1 MHILRARV
9 YRFQWARS
17 LAHSTDTGILPAMA
31 AWFCY
36 VDEEREKK
44 KQKQKKTVKGLS
56 LKGGG
61 KTHANTTN
69 NTLTTSSWDLKT

>member
-17 LAHSTDTGILPAMA
+17 LAHSTDTGILPAVA

-44 KQKQKKTVKGLS
+44 NKTKTVKGLS

-69 NTLTTSSWDLKT
+69 NTLTNSSWDLKT

>member
-17 LAHSTDTGILPAMA
+17 LAHSTDTGIVPAVA

-36 VDEEREKK
+36 VDEKREK
-44 KQKQKKTVKGLS
+44 QNENIKGLS
-56 LKGGG
+56 LKREG
-61 KTHANTTN
+61 KAHANTTN
-69 NTLTTSSWDLKT
+69 NTLTTSSWDLKA